1 MATTNEVPG
10 SGGTLPARSLTQE
23 VNDVGKSAISPSVS
37 STHLLFSGKP
47 NFFGGLSNERD
58 LVPLIPTEFRNHR
71 NPWTA
76 LASSVFF
83 RGANI
88 AGWSFRTVN
97 QEIRTQQLACFKAAL
112 SGFDLQHEDKEA
124 LCGWMLSEMLTELPR

>member
-1 MATTNEVPG
+1 MVAT
-10 SGGTLPARSLTQE
+10 SPARSLTQE
-23 VNDVGKSAISPSVS
+23 VNDVGKSATSASVS

-47 NFFGGLSNERD
+47 NFFGGLSNERE
-58 LVPLIPTEFRNHR
+58 LVSLIPTEFRNRR

-83 RGANI
+83 QGANI
-88 AGWSFRTVN
+88 TGWSFKTAN
-97 QEIRTQQLACFKAAL
+97 QEVRTQQLACFKAAL
-112 SGFDLQHEDKEA
+112 SGFDLSHDDKEA